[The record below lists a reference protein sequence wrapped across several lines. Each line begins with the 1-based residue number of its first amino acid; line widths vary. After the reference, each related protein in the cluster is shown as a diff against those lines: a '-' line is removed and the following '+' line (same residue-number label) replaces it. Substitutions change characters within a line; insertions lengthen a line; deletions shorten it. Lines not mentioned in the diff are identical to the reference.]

1 MILHAPLRRAALM
14 AALVLSSVV
23 LAVAAIAPSP
33 EAEATLLRKTV
44 VEPVAL
50 GSAAAV
56 LPAPQKYLREE
67 RFGRGDTLSSLFQR
81 LGVAPEDLRPL
92 LRASALR
99 FLRPGR
105 TVRAELGADGELLWL
120 SFLTAREMQMI
131 VERADDGFRA
141 REVAAALR
149 TEVMLRAGAI
159 ESSLFAAADAA
170 GVPDAVALQ
179 IADIFAGDVDFHRE
193 LRRGDHFSV
202 VYEQYFLGGREVHAG
217 RVLAAEFVNRGRRLQ
232 AVYYAPENGRGGY
245 YAPDGSNLRKAFLRS
260 PLEYTRI
267 SSGFGMRRHPF
278 LRSWRAHAGI
288 DYAAPTGTRV
298 RAAGDGVVEF
308 TGRKGGYGNAVIVR
322 HRGQVS
328 TLYGHLSR
336 IAPGLH
342 RGTRVAQGDI
352 VGFVGSTGW
361 ATGPH
366 LHYEFRISGRARNPY
381 AIAMPAGVPVP
392 AAELPDFRRRAAP
405 LIARLELIAASPLAR
420 LE

>member
-1 MILHAPLRRAALM
+1 MTLHGPLRRAALLG
-14 AALVLSSVV
+14 ALVLSGVV
-23 LAVAAIAPSP
+23 LAVAAMAPSP
-33 EAEATLLRKTV
+33 EAEATLLRRAV
-44 VEPVAL
+44 VEPIAL
-50 GSAAAV
+50 GTANAV
-56 LPAPQKYLREE
+56 LPAPASYLRDEQFE
-67 RFGRGDTLSSLFQR
+67 RGDTLSRLFQR
-81 LGVAPEDLRPL
+81 VGVAPEDLRPL
-92 LRASALR
+92 LRMTALR

-105 TVRAELGADGELLWL
+105 VVNAEIDAEGRLLRL
-120 SFLTAREMQMI
+120 SFLTARETQMV
-131 VERADDGFRA
+131 VERADEGFRA
-141 REVAAALR
+141 RQVEAPLR
-149 TEVMLRAGAI
+149 TEVMVRVGTI

-170 GVPDAVALQ
+170 GLPDAVALQ

-193 LRRGDHFSV
+193 LRRGDQFAV

-217 RVLAAEFVNRGRRLQ
+217 RVLAAQFVNRGRQLQ
-232 AVYYAPENGRGGY
+232 AVYYAPDGGRGGY

-278 LRSWRAHAGI
+278 QRSWRAHTGI

-308 TGRKGGYGNAVIVR
+308 AGGKGGYGNAVILR

-336 IAPGLH
+336 VARGMH
-342 RGTRVAQGDI
+342 RGVRVAQGDI
-352 VGFVGSTGW
+352 VGYVGRTGW

-366 LHYEFRISGRARNPY
+366 LHYEFRVAGRARNPY
-381 AIAMPAGVPVP
+381 AIAMPAGKPVP
-392 AAELPDFRRRAAP
+392 AAERAAFRRQAEP
-405 LIARLELIAASPLAR
+405 LVARLELLAAVPLAR

>member
-1 MILHAPLRRAALM
+1 
-14 AALVLSSVV
+14 
-23 LAVAAIAPSP
+23 
-33 EAEATLLRKTV
+33 
-44 VEPVAL
+44 
-50 GSAAAV
+50 
-56 LPAPQKYLREE
+56 
-67 RFGRGDTLSSLFQR
+67 
-81 LGVAPEDLRPL
+81 
-92 LRASALR
+92 
-99 FLRPGR
+99 
-105 TVRAELGADGELLWL
+105 
-120 SFLTAREMQMI
+120 
-131 VERADDGFRA
+131 
-141 REVAAALR
+141 
-149 TEVMLRAGAI
+149 
-159 ESSLFAAADAA
+159 
-170 GVPDAVALQ
+170 
-179 IADIFAGDVDFHRE
+179 
-193 LRRGDHFSV
+193 
-202 VYEQYFLGGREVHAG
+202 
-217 RVLAAEFVNRGRRLQ
+217 
-232 AVYYAPENGRGGY
+232 VYYAPENGRGGY